1 MPQVPRYTPQEQLKP
16 LPTPRVDEDAFGA
29 GVGRAM
35 EQAGNRMMATGD
47 MLGQNALKLYEQVD
61 RTAAKEAYAK
71 MLEQMRGT
79 LHGENGL
86 FSRKGKNA
94 VNLYRDGDDAL
105 NELYDTIAGELKS
118 ERQKRYFH
126 DMAFNKLETARDQIA
141 RHEAEQIRVYEAEA
155 ADALI
160 QQSQGDAIANYTDA
174 VAFSNAISEGLEQID
189 EFGATM
195 GLPEEALALKKED
208 YLSGVHVEV
217 INQML
222 ANDDGKGARAWYEG
236 HKKEIK
242 GTVRDEIEKAIK
254 SVELT
259 VWAQENT
266 DDIMRKFSS
275 ESKAIEW
282 IRKKYSGDKEDKLV
296 SYVKTRFTEKEAAER
311 EWKVGLF
318 DSHAKKL
325 EGMSASERLAYVDKL
340 NVPASVKD
348 SLYTYIN
355 KLDRTLKLNTDD
367 PQYNANYFAAREA
380 VEGSQYK
387 SYREFEMDFIGKL
400 TPSHMRDI
408 WKLNPD
414 NPKSGMFGR
423 VKTNVQN
430 LLKDTFEDRSDFVE
444 PYFNAALNDLIE
456 EDDSET
462 EILEKAKNLLK
473 IYQVNHTWGPD
484 PDAYGFQLYNIG
496 DQVRVSYPDAQY
508 DLTNGYWFVIR
519 GGKKMRIKIEDAPD
533 ESDIP
538 KDVKEWTK
546 D

>member
-1 MPQVPRYTPQEQLKP
+1 
-16 LPTPRVDEDAFGA
+16 
-29 GVGRAM
+29 
-35 EQAGNRMMATGD
+35 
-47 MLGQNALKLYEQVD
+47 
-61 RTAAKEAYAK
+61 
-71 MLEQMRGT
+71 
-79 LHGENGL
+79 
-86 FSRKGKNA
+86 
-94 VNLYRDGDDAL
+94 
-105 NELYDTIAGELKS
+105 
-118 ERQKRYFH
+118 
-126 DMAFNKLETARDQIA
+126 
-141 RHEAEQIRVYEAEA
+141 
-155 ADALI
+155 LI

-174 VAFSNAISEGLEQID
+174 AAFSNAISEGLEQID

-242 GTVRDEIEKAIK
+242 GTVRDEIEKAVRN
-254 SVELT
+254 VELT
-259 VWAQENT
+259 TWAQEQT
-266 DDIMRKFSS
+266 DGIIRKFSS
-275 ESKAIEW
+275 ESQAVAW
-282 IRKKYSGDKEDKLV
+282 VRKKYSGDKENKLV

-340 NVPASVKD
+340 NVPSSVKD
-348 SLYTYIN
+348 SLYTYVN
-355 KLDRTLKLNTDD
+355 KLDRTLKIDTDD
-367 PQYNANYFAAREA
+367 PVYNVNYFEARDA
-380 VEGSQYK
+380 VKKGEYT
-387 SYREFEMDFIGKL
+387 SYTEFAMEYVGKL
-400 TPSHMRDI
+400 TDSHMRDI
-408 WKLNPD
+408 WKQNPE

-423 VKTNVQN
+423 VQSNVHN
-430 LLKDTFEDRSDFVE
+430 LLKERFGDSADIVE
-444 PYFNAALNDLIE
+444 PAFNEALNDIIT
-456 EDDSET
+456 EDDNET
-462 EILEKAKNLLK
+462 DILEKAKNLMK
-473 IYQVNHTWGPD
+473 IHQVNHTWGPD

-508 DLTNGYWFVIR
+508 DFTNGYWFVMR

-538 KDVKEWTK
+538 KDVEEWTE